1 MPEWAQAIGKCIPLT
16 YFLRIVRGIML
27 KGAEFID
34 ILPELYPL
42 GIIVIIL
49 TAITMKAY
57 KNTLD

>member
-1 MPEWAQAIGKCIPLT
+1 
-16 YFLRIVRGIML
+16 ML